1 MTWAS
6 FSSLFMKKYIPW
18 TLRDWRRDEFLSLEK
33 GRTSVAAFE
42 AKFRALSMYATQT
55 CFSPQE
61 RIRCFVKGLR
71 SDLQIPALQVA
82 TAAKSFQ
89 EVVDFVIEV
98 EGVKLDDFTLAS
110 TSKKFRTGG
119 EFSGSYSRGQSSG
132 GYPARPIQSSLKA
145 VAGVPSQIGQHFSEF
160 RGYPQTSSFSQR
172 PILDSRNCFGCGEA
186 LHIRKFCQK

>member
-6 FSSLFMKKYIPW
+6 FSILFMEKYIPR
-18 TLRDWRRDEFLSLEK
+18 TSRDKRRDEFLSLEQ
-33 GRTSVAAFE
+33 GRMSVTAYE
-42 AKFRALSMYATQT
+42 AKFRALSSYATQL

-82 TAAKSFQ
+82 AAAKSFQ

-98 EGVKLDDFTLAS
+98 EGVKPDDFTMAS
-110 TSKKFRTGG
+110 TSKKFRKGG

-132 GYPARPIQSSLKA
+132 GYPTRPI
-145 VAGVPSQIGQHFSEF
+145 
-160 RGYPQTSSFSQR
+160 
-172 PILDSRNCFGCGEA
+172 
-186 LHIRKFCQK
+186 